1 MIRPR
6 IGGVFLCYFLSPWIS
21 LPDEAVLNSE
31 LLWVLSLLLIA
42 IVLFTTNKLRMDV
55 VALLVIIA
63 FVLSGTL
70 TLSEATVGFSDPNVI
85 LIAALFVIGEGLVRT
100 GVAYQ
105 VGDWLVKVAGSSE
118 TKMLMLLMVTVAGLG
133 AFMSSTGVVAIF
145 IPVVLSVAARMKIA
159 PGRLM
164 MPLSFAGL
172 ISGMMTLVATPPNMV
187 VNSELVREGISGF
200 GFFGVTP
207 VGLAV
212 LVLGVGY
219 MLVARRWLSNDDGDK
234 TRETWH
240 RRTFRDL
247 IRDYKL
253 TGRARRLAIRNGSPL
268 VGRSLDEV
276 HLRARYGANVVG
288 IERWK
293 RFRRVMVSASG
304 STELR
309 EGDVLLLDMSDSQVD
324 LREFCSEQQ
333 LEPMV
338 LRGDYFSEQSRN
350 VGMAEVSLIPDST
363 LLGKSLRESAF
374 RSRYDLNVVG
384 IRRHG
389 VTLSGKLVDEP
400 LALGDILLVI
410 GDWKAIRQLQAK
422 THDFI
427 VLNLPAEVDEVAP
440 AITQAPHALFCLALM
455 VAMMLTDEIPNPI
468 AALIACLLMGKFR
481 CIDMESAYKSIHWPS
496 IILIVGMMPFAQ
508 ALQKTGGVDLIVR
521 GLMDVAGG
529 AGPRVMLLCL
539 FALCATIGLFISNTA
554 TAVLMAPIAIAA
566 AREMG
571 VSPYPFAM
579 IIAIAASAAFMTP
592 VSSPVN
598 TLVLGPGN
606 YKFGDFVRMGVP
618 FTLLVMLVSV
628 IIVPWLYAF

>member
-1 MIRPR
+1 M
-6 IGGVFLCYFLSPWIS
+6 
-21 LPDEAVLNSE
+21 NSE

-70 TLSEATVGFSDPNVI
+70 TLQEATVGFSDPNVL

-105 VGDWLVKVAGSSE
+105 VGDWLVRVAGSSE
-118 TKMLMLLMVTVAGLG
+118 TKMLTLLMVTVAGLG

-145 IPVVLSVAARMKIA
+145 IPVVLSVAARMKIT

-187 VNSELVREGISGF
+187 VNSELVREGIGGF

-219 MLVARRWLSNDDGDK
+219 MLVARRWLGNNDGDK
-234 TRETWH
+234 SRETWQ

-253 TGRARRLAIRNGSPL
+253 TGRARRLAIRSGSSL
-268 VGRSLDEV
+268 VGRSLDEL

-309 EGDVLLLDMSDSQVD
+309 EGDVLLIDMSDSQID

-338 LRGDYFSEQSRN
+338 LRGDYFSEQARN

-363 LLGKSLRESAF
+363 LLGKSLRESTF

-384 IRRHG
+384 IRRNG
-389 VTLSGKLVDEP
+389 ETLAGKLVDEL

-481 CIDMESAYKSIHWPS
+481 CIDMASAYKSIHWPS
-496 IILIVGMMPFAQ
+496 IILIAGMMPFAQ

-521 GLMDVAGG
+521 GLMDVAGEE
-529 AGPRVMLLCL
+529 GPRVMLVCL

-579 IIAIAASAAFMTP
+579 IIAVAASAAFMTP

-606 YKFGDFVRMGVP
+606 YKFGDFVRIGVP

>member
-1 MIRPR
+1 M
-6 IGGVFLCYFLSPWIS
+6 
-21 LPDEAVLNSE
+21 PDEAVLNSE

-118 TKMLMLLMVTVAGLG
+118 TRMLMLLMVTVAGLG

-145 IPVVLSVAARMKIA
+145 IPVVLSVAARMKIP

-187 VNSELVREGISGF
+187 VNSELVREGIGGF
-200 GFFGVTP
+200 GFFAVTP

-219 MLVARRWLSNDDGDK
+219 MLVARRWLGNEDGDK
-234 TRETWH
+234 TRETWQ

-253 TGRARRLAIRNGSPL
+253 TGRARRLALRSGSPL
-268 VGRSLDEV
+268 VGHSLDEL

-363 LLGKSLRESAF
+363 LLGKSLRESTF

-384 IRRHG
+384 IRRNG
-389 VTLSGKLVDEP
+389 ETLAGKLVDEP

-521 GLMDVAGG
+521 GLMDVAGD
-529 AGPRVMLLCL
+529 AGPRVMLVCL

-606 YKFGDFVRMGVP
+606 YKFGDFVRIGVP